1 MVGSWCD
8 DRGISYTR
16 YCDDMTFSGD
26 FDPRPVIQR
35 VKSELKKMGLFLND
49 KKTIVVREG
58 QKHSVTG
65 IIVNERLSVPSE
77 YKKQLRQEMYYCM
90 KFGIQSHLDS
100 TERGNSTE
108 KYILTLLGRI
118 NYVLSVEPQNEQ
130 MQKYKAWLKEQ
141 QKKSC

>member
-1 MVGSWCD
+1 MGSWCD

-16 YCDDMTFSGD
+16 YCDDMTFSGN

-100 TERGNSTE
+100 TERGDSTE